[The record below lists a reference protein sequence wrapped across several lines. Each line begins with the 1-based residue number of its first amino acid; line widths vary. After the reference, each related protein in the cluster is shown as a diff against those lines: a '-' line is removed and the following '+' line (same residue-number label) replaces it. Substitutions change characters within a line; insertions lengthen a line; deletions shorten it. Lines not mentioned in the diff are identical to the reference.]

1 MADITPFT
9 GGRPGLL
16 PAGRR
21 SSDQRLA
28 RLASRGNARAFA
40 LLYERHHQ
48 ALYRYCLAIVR
59 APEDAQDALQ
69 NTFMNAF
76 AALRAS
82 ERDVAVRPWLFRV
95 AHNEAV
101 SILRRRRPN
110 EPLEEQYEP
119 SRDTVETS
127 VAQRERLAQLVA
139 DLQQL
144 PIKQRAALL
153 MRELSG
159 LSIEELASALGVSA
173 GAAKQTLFEA
183 RSSLHAFAKGRDMEC
198 EAVRRA
204 ISDGDGRVLRAR
216 DVRAHLRA
224 CSACSEFRAL
234 IDSRTAEL
242 QALAP
247 PLPAAASASVLAGL
261 LAHGGGGLHAG
272 GAVATSAAASAG
284 TSAAGLGSHAAA
296 SVALKGI
303 TGLAIA
309 AAAGAG
315 AAQLIPSTGGSARR
329 PAHTRPGAVG
339 VATGNRSAP
348 SAATS
353 SEPQPAPGRKAQAH
367 SKGPP
372 QQSRGAAAN
381 GRAEAPGAPGT
392 RGAHGSENGRGQAAK
407 GVRGAARAGT
417 RKGARGH
424 RHLSKRPQTA
434 HKAHDHAAKEAAP
447 TGAHKQTSPPGR
459 SPLLAPTQPRGPSE
473 SRKAPD
479 FGAFPAS

>member
-1 MADITPFT
+1 MAGITPFT
-9 GGRPGLL
+9 GGGPGLL
-16 PAGRR
+16 RAGRR

-40 LLYERHHQ
+40 VLYERHHQ

-69 NTFMNAF
+69 NTFMHAF

-82 ERDVAVRPWLFRV
+82 EREVAVRPWLFRV

-101 SILRRRRPN
+101 SILRRRRQN
-110 EPLEEQYEP
+110 EPLEEQHEP
-119 SRDTVETS
+119 SRDTVEAS
-127 VAQRERLAQLVA
+127 AVQRERLAELVA

-159 LSIEELASALGVSA
+159 LSIEELATALGVSA

-183 RSSLHAFAKGRDMEC
+183 RTSLHAFAKGRDMEC

-224 CSACSEFRAL
+224 CGACSEFLAL
-234 IDSRTAEL
+234 IDSRSAEL

-261 LAHGGGGLHAG
+261 LAHGGGGLQAG
-272 GAVATSAAASAG
+272 GAAA

-296 SVALKGI
+296 SVAVKGI
-303 TGLAIA
+303 TGLAVA

-315 AAQLIPSTGGSARR
+315 VAQLIPSTGGSARQ
-329 PAHTRPGAVG
+329 PAHT
-339 VATGNRSAP
+339 
-348 SAATS
+348 
-353 SEPQPAPGRKAQAH
+353 
-367 SKGPP
+367 
-372 QQSRGAAAN
+372 
-381 GRAEAPGAPGT
+381 
-392 RGAHGSENGRGQAAK
+392 
-407 GVRGAARAGT
+407 
-417 RKGARGH
+417 
-424 RHLSKRPQTA
+424 
-434 HKAHDHAAKEAAP
+434 
-447 TGAHKQTSPPGR
+447 SP
-459 SPLLAPTQPRGPSE
+459 
-473 SRKAPD
+473 
-479 FGAFPAS
+479 

>member
-69 NTFMNAF
+69 NTFMHAF

-82 ERDVAVRPWLFRV
+82 EREVAVRPWLFRV

-101 SILRRRRPN
+101 SILRRRRQN
-110 EPLEEQYEP
+110 EPLEEQHEP
-119 SRDTVETS
+119 SRDTVEAS
-127 VAQRERLAQLVA
+127 AVQRERLAELVA

-183 RSSLHAFAKGRDMEC
+183 RTSLHAFAKGRDMEC

-224 CSACSEFRAL
+224 CGACSEFRAL
-234 IDSRTAEL
+234 IDSRSAEL

-272 GAVATSAAASAG
+272 GAAA

-303 TGLAIA
+303 TGLAVA

-315 AAQLIPSTGGSARR
+315 AAQLISSTGGSARH
-329 PAHTRPGAVG
+329 PAHTSPAGAVG
-339 VATGNRSAP
+339 NARSNRSAP

-353 SEPQPAPGRKAQAH
+353 SQQQPAPRQKPQAH
-367 SKGPP
+367 SSGPSK
-372 QQSRGAAAN
+372 QSPSAAVH
-381 GRAEAPGAPGT
+381 GRAEAPGASGT
-392 RGAHGSENGRGQAAK
+392 RGAHGSEKGRGQSAK
-407 GVRGAARAGT
+407 GVRGAVRESG
-417 RKGARGH
+417 RKRQLGRH
-424 RHLSKRPQTA
+424 RHPAKPPKPA
-434 HKAHDHAAKEAAP
+434 HKTQTHSPKAAAP
-447 TGAHKQTSPPGR
+447 TGARNQTRLPAGPP
-459 SPLLAPTQPRGPSE
+459 LQTPRQLRLSSE
-473 SRKAPD
+473 SP
-479 FGAFPAS
+479 